1 MQFTHHQLVS
11 IWLSVIE
18 LKQHIHQHTNHLAN
32 NVRWQTLQVKKK
44 NIIIKKKN
52 NNKLEEK
59 RRKKYIYKVKNPAYR
74 RHWIFQCLRIVTP
87 IPNNPKKNRKKK
99 LSSVMCHVSCVT
111 SHLTPVPWPPWYHSM
126 QLHLLQHYFFQ
137 PEVYKTCSCS
147 KKNIAISQKAAEV
160 QLSSLLRK
168 LIKKTWHN

>member
-44 NIIIKKKN
+44 NIIIKQKN

-99 LSSVMCHVSCVT
+99 LSSVMCHVSQVT
-111 SHLTPVPWPPWYHSM
+111 WHLSPDHHGTTLCS
-126 QLHLLQHYFFQ
+126 F
-137 PEVYKTCSCS
+137 TCCS
-147 KKNIAISQKAAEV
+147 ITFSSQK
-160 QLSSLLRK
+160 SIK
-168 LIKKTWHN
+168 LAPAVKKTSQYRKRLPKYSLAVCWES